1 MYANNPAYKLEAT
14 FGEYKVYSPVTITED
29 IHVVRY
35 VAAINQEIYN
45 RAGAT
50 KDVIETVC
58 NEIITRANDD
68 KFKTART
75 EIAQLANSLLYRLKN
90 PVDEHCALRMG
101 HVLSFMEIPHV
112 VEYCKEDPKGGDP
125 IITKVEDGAVSE
137 PANEVSQFWMDKK
150 MQLSMSNPEAYA
162 FFLTMGV
169 RHSET
174 YSKAFDTLTD
184 TNYFQNREDNL
195 RAILAFN
202 NKLTTTTSTS
212 IPAQ

>member
-58 NEIITRANDD
+58 NEIIIRANDD

-101 HVLSFMEIPHV
+101 HVLSFMECEGIATP
-112 VEYCKEDPKGGDP
+112 
-125 IITKVEDGAVSE
+125 E
-137 PANEVSQFWMDKK
+137 PSNEVSQFWMGKK
-150 MQLSMSNPEAYA
+150 MQLSMSNPDAYS

-202 NKLTTTTSTS
+202 SKLTTT
-212 IPAQ
+212 I

>member
-14 FGEYKVYSPVTITED
+14 FGEYKVYSPVTITEA

-101 HVLSFMEIPHV
+101 HVLSFMETD
-112 VEYCKEDPKGGDP
+112 EQSED
-125 IITKVEDGAVSE
+125 
-137 PANEVSQFWMDKK
+137 ANVTTGFWMDKK
-150 MQLSMSNPEAYA
+150 MALSMSNPEAYA
-162 FFLTMGV
+162 FFLTMGI

-184 TNYFQNREDNL
+184 TNYFQNREQNL
-195 RAILAFN
+195 AAILAFN
-202 NKLTTTTSTS
+202 SKSTTITSTS
-212 IPAQ
+212 TPAQ